1 MTFFTILAA
10 ALGASLLTMIYN
22 RATTTKMDRMNVYAL
37 AEISIFVWWIFCD
50 AFFYSAP
57 TKEMAWFWHRLT
69 SFGMI
74 GYVIGAANYYFVLT
88 GFSKKVPLWIKII
101 YFLIPALFTA
111 KCLLGGPTAFAV
123 DIVQSKLGFGWT
135 FVNHIWDLW
144 TILYL
149 VYTYVYLGVALFVLF
164 RWLKK
169 APHQMAKKFGG
180 SLFRLVICCAY
191 GGFTSVYIVTLGQYL
206 PPVPCIP
213 LYAFGFIVW
222 TSVKSYD
229 FSYVQEAL
237 DNGYI
242 YENCIGAMI
251 ITDNTHTILYANHEI
266 CTLCGTDELV
276 GKNIYE
282 IFAEESSSR
291 LKDKIENGADMS
303 QGDEYSLNNETP
315 VICTRY
321 QTQNKVSEIDLFLLH
336 FNDITAL
343 KEATKRLNYLANF
356 DELTGL
362 SNRRMVMNH
371 LFEMEESY
379 KKTGLDFELVFLDL
393 TKFKYINDNYGHD
406 AGDAALKAVAEVLKK
421 NTPKSDL
428 AARFAGD
435 EFMVV
440 HIGQDNSEVINNLRK
455 EIQSIDTSAFA
466 PGFNMNAG
474 IGSCKYSEVM
484 GVEELIK
491 EADTRMYK
499 DK

>member
-37 AEISIFVWWIFCD
+37 AEIAIFVWWIFCD

-57 TKEMAWFWHRLT
+57 TKEMAWLWHRLT
-69 SFGMI
+69 SMGFV
-74 GYVIGAANYYFVLT
+74 GYVVGAANYYFVLT
-88 GFSKKVPLWIKII
+88 GFSKKVPLWVKII
-101 YFLIPALFTA
+101 YFAIPVLFTI
-111 KCLLGGPTAFAV
+111 KCLVGGPTAFAT
-123 DIVQSKLGFGWT
+123 DIVQSKLGLGWT
-135 FVNHIWDLW
+135 FVNSFTDLW
-144 TILYL
+144 PVLYFI
-149 VYTYVYLGVALFVLF
+149 YTNVYLGIALAVLYK
-164 RWLKK
+164 WLKT
-169 APHQMAKKFGG
+169 APHKMVEKFGK
-180 SLFRLVICCAY
+180 SLFRLVICCAW

-206 PPVPCIP
+206 PPIPCVP

-222 TSVKSYD
+222 NSVKSYD

-242 YENCIGAMI
+242 YENCIGAML
-251 ITDNTHTILYANHEI
+251 ITDDTHTIVFANRDI
-266 CTLCGTDELV
+266 ARLCDDDNLV
-276 GKNIYE
+276 GKNVFE
-282 IFAEESSSR
+282 IFDEKSAG
-291 LKDKIENGADMS
+291 KIKRKIDENADMS
-303 QGDEYSLNNETP
+303 VGREYNLLNSTP
-315 VICTRY
+315 VICNRY
-321 QTQNKVSEIDLFLLH
+321 QTQNKASKLDLFLLH
-336 FNDITAL
+336 FNDITEL
-343 KEATKRLNYLANF
+343 KEATARLNYLANF

-393 TKFKYINDNYGHD
+393 TKFKYINDTFGHD
-406 AGDAALKAVAEVLKK
+406 AGDMALKAVAEVLKK
-421 NTPKSDL
+421 NTPKTDL

-440 HIGQDNSEVINNLRK
+440 HIGENNSETIKSLRR

-484 GVEELIK
+484 GVEALIK